1 MMPARYRNHS
11 VLREDR
17 PDGSILLRSGYD
29 MSPPVRVTGDWLHQW
44 AEKSPDRVFLA
55 ERSGAGW
62 RELTYLETLQR
73 ARAIAAALIGRGFGS
88 ETPLMVISGNSVN
101 HGLLALAAQYI
112 GAPIVP
118 VAEQY
123 ALIHGAHT
131 RLRHAIDLARPKMIY
146 AEDGVRFAEA
156 LQLTEV
162 AERDIVL
169 AQNAAAGQ
177 TAFSELLKGDAAV
190 DVDRAHGQIGPDDRV
205 KILLTSGSTSNP
217 KGVITTHKM
226 MCANQAQIADAFPF
240 LGRRPPVIVD
250 WLPWSHTFGGSYNF
264 NMALANGGSL
274 YIDDGKPV
282 KGLVDR
288 TIENLGL
295 VQSSIW
301 FNVPVGFAMVAEA
314 MRADTA
320 LRNTVFA
327 DLDMLFYAGAS
338 LPQEVWESLEK
349 MALAARPELPL
360 MTSSWGL
367 TESAPGA
374 LVQHEPIDRSGIVG
388 VPMTGV
394 TVKLLPDED
403 MRCEIRLK
411 GPNIMPGYLG
421 DAEQT
426 RAAFDE
432 EGFLLTG
439 DAMKFVDPRD
449 VNKGLKFD
457 GRISEDFKLLSG
469 TWVRAA
475 NLRLEMLG
483 VLDGLA
489 SDLVITGADR
499 SEIGVLIFPDRAALV
514 SGGFDTAEKGGALTG
529 DGLAREIEHRLAQ
542 RARQVSGSSSEV
554 RRALVLSE
562 PPSLGDSEMTVKG
575 NLNFRVVL
583 KRRARLLE
591 RLYDNDDPATITI

>member
-1 MMPARYRNHS
+1 MPARYRNHS
-11 VLREDR
+11 VLRENR
-17 PDGSILLRSGYD
+17 PDGSIILRSGYE
-29 MSPPVRVTGDWLHQW
+29 MSRPARVTGDWLHQW
-44 AEKSPDRVFLA
+44 AGKSADRVFMA

-62 RELTYLETLQR
+62 RALTYLETLQR
-73 ARAIAAALIGRGFGS
+73 ARAIAAALIGRGFGPD
-88 ETPLMVISGNSVN
+88 TPIMVISGNSVN

-131 RLRHAIDLARPKMIY
+131 RLRHALDLARPKMIY

-162 AERDIVL
+162 AERDIVV
-169 AQNAAAGQ
+169 AQNATAGCA
-177 TAFSELLKGDAAV
+177 AFSELLKGDAAA
-190 DVDRAHGQIGPDDRV
+190 DVDQAHAQIGPDDTV

-226 MCANQAQIADAFPF
+226 MCANQAQIADALPF
-240 LGRRPPVIVD
+240 LGQRPPVIVD

-264 NMALANGGSL
+264 NMVLANGGSL

-295 VQSSIW
+295 IQSSIW
-301 FNVPVGFAMVAEA
+301 CNVPAGFAMVAEA

-327 DLDMLFYAGAS
+327 DLDMLLYAGAS

-349 MALAARPELPL
+349 MALAVRPDLPL
-360 MTSSWGL
+360 MTSAWGL
-367 TESAPGA
+367 TESAPAA

-388 VPMTGV
+388 VPVTGV

-411 GPNIMPGYLG
+411 GPNITPGYLG

-432 EGFLLTG
+432 EGFFLTG

-457 GRISEDFKLLSG
+457 GRIAEDFKLLSG

-489 SDLVITGADR
+489 IDLVLTGADR
-499 SEIGVLIFPDRAALV
+499 AEIGVLIFPDRAALS
-514 SGGFDTAEKGGALTG
+514 SGGFDTVENDGALTG
-529 DGLAREIEHRLAQ
+529 EGLAHEIEHRLAQ
-542 RARQVSGSSSEV
+542 RARQISGSASQI
-554 RRALVLSE
+554 RRALVLSG
-562 PPSLGDSEMTVKG
+562 PPSIGDSEMTAKG

>member
-1 MMPARYRNHS
+1 MPARYRNHS
-11 VLREDR
+11 VLRENR
-17 PDGSILLRSGYD
+17 PDGSIILRSGYE
-29 MSPPVRVTGDWLHQW
+29 MSRPARVTGDWLHQW
-44 AEKSPDRVFLA
+44 AETSADRVFIA

-73 ARAIAAALIGRGFGS
+73 ARSIAAALLGRGFGPD
-88 ETPLMVISGNSVN
+88 TRIMVISGNSVQ

-123 ALIHGAHT
+123 ALIHGTHA
-131 RLRHAIDLARPKMIY
+131 RLRHALDLVRPKMIY
-146 AEDGVRFAEA
+146 AEDGRRFAEA
-156 LQLTEV
+156 LQLAEV
-162 AERDIVL
+162 AARAVVV
-169 AQNAAAGQ
+169 AKNATAGQ
-177 TAFSELLKGDAAV
+177 IAFSELLKGDAAA
-190 DVDRAHGQIGPDDRV
+190 DIDKIHAQIGPDDTV

-226 MCANQAQIADAFPF
+226 MCSNQAQIADAFPF

-264 NMALANGGSL
+264 NMVLANGGSL
-274 YIDDGKPV
+274 YIDDGKPL

-295 VQSSIW
+295 VQGNIW

-338 LPQEVWESLEK
+338 LPQEVWASLEK
-349 MALAARPELPL
+349 MALAVRPELPL

-411 GPNIMPGYLG
+411 GPNITPGYLG

-432 EGFLLTG
+432 EGFFLTG
-439 DAMKFVDPRD
+439 DAMKFVDPQD

-457 GRISEDFKLLSG
+457 GRIAEDFKLLSG

-475 NLRLEMLG
+475 NLRLEMLD

-489 SDLVITGADR
+489 SDLVLTGADR
-499 SEIGVLIFPDRAALV
+499 AEIGVLIFPAIAAL
-514 SGGFDTAEKGGALTG
+514 SSSGFDTVENDGALTG
-529 DGLAREIEHRLAQ
+529 EALAHEIEHRLAE
-542 RARQVSGSSSEV
+542 RARRVSGSASEV
-554 RRALVLSE
+554 RRALVLSD
-562 PPSLGDSEMTVKG
+562 PPSIGDSEMTAKG
-575 NLNFRVVL
+575 NLNFRVIL

-591 RLYDNDDPATITI
+591 RLYDDDDPATITV